1 MANRVCEAQQ
11 TRVQGLAGKSRD
23 LSPSRTPTRDGSSS
37 AGAVNPVADHRV
49 STIGKM
55 YSDLM
60 CSAGAK
66 TAFDKCRLGAER
78 AHDTIMCDCRPPLT
92 LADDSHFSAICSA
105 PTDVAGD
112 LTSRREGQTP
122 NQCGINAVDPTQGKV
137 ERQGVMGCIGL
148 SNDHQ
153 SARVLVETM
162 DDAGPTNPSN
172 PREPRTTMADERV
185 YESAVKIS
193 RSGVNDQARGLVD
206 DDQMCVL
213 KADIQRDPLRGWGRI
228 FIIVKDYD
236 ENLAATDPQRRV
248 EQRRPVACDMAG
260 IDQPFDTSA
269 RQRWQMERKH
279 PIKALADLSRAGKDA
294 CRDATRRVSFCS
306 HDQTLLTHRSKG
318 AFPG

>member
-1 MANRVCEAQQ
+1 MCEAQQ
-11 TRVQGLAGKSRD
+11 TRVQGLAGERRD
-23 LSPSRTPTRDGSSS
+23 LSPNRTRTRDGASG
-37 AGAVNPVADHRV
+37 AGAVNPVADQGV

-78 AHDTIMCDCRPPLT
+78 ALDTIMCDCRPPLT

-112 LTSRREGQTP
+112 LASRREGQTP
-122 NQCGINAVDPTQGKV
+122 NQCGIGAVDPTQGKV
-137 ERQGVMGCIGL
+137 ARQGVMGCIGL

-162 DDAGPTNPSN
+162 DDAGPTNPSD
-172 PREPRTTMADERV
+172 PGEARTTMADQRV
-185 YESAVKIS
+185 YEGAVKIS
-193 RSGVNDQARGLVD
+193 RSGVDDQSRGLVD

-213 KADIQRDPLRGWGRI
+213 KADVQRDPLRGRCRI
-228 FIIVKDYD
+228 FIIVKNHD

-260 IDQPFDTSA
+260 MDQPFETGA

-279 PIKALADLSRAGKDA
+279 TIKALAGLAGAGKDA
-294 CRDATRRVSFCS
+294 CRDAARRVRFCS
-306 HDQTLLTHRSKG
+306 HDQALLTRRSKG